1 MMYCDTTYHSTTQ
14 FKGTGGREGRE
25 GRKGRVRL
33 IYTFLP
39 GISWNVLE
47 DSMDFQEFPSHSMG
61 FHVPNYVIL
70 HSLSRTFHRIPYC
83 SILFH
88 DLPQGSMEFPDIPGD
103 SILFHWILWGSWVVL
118 LCSFGFHNFSQGS
131 LGIHGSQQGF
141 QRCTVACGSLGDC
154 CLWR

>member
-1 MMYCDTTYHSTTQ
+1 LGLP
-14 FKGTGGREGRE
+14 KAGEPVGRGGGNLRWGDLLSLELE
-25 GRKGRVRL
+25 VRL

-70 HSLSRTFHRIPYC
+70 HSLSRTFHRTPYC

-103 SILFHWILWGSWVVL
+103 SILFHWIL
-118 LCSFGFHNFSQGS
+118 
-131 LGIHGSQQGF
+131 
-141 QRCTVACGSLGDC
+141 
-154 CLWR
+154 